1 MSRPEIDSAATT
13 TPHTA
18 AQGRRIVVAL
28 LMTAGLAGLL
38 AWMLWLA
45 WPLEHRLSEHHRATL
60 PAQPAPVSAV
70 GAAPLQGVP
79 CASYAPFRRSGHTP
93 FDATLRITPEQI
105 RDDLRVLA
113 TVTRCVRTYGV
124 DQGIDAVPMVARE
137 LGLQVVLGAWI
148 GREAA
153 RNEAELSRA
162 LALAREYRDVVR
174 LLVVGNEV
182 LLRGEQTPQ
191 AMAALLARARTESP
205 VPTTYADVWEFWLR
219 HADALRGHVDV
230 VTVHILPYWEDE
242 PVGIDAAVA
251 HVRAV
256 TARVRKRFGAQPLFI
271 GETGWPAE
279 GRQRGPARPG
289 VVEQTRFVRELLA
302 VQSGLPPLNII
313 EAFDQPWKRK
323 LEGAVGGAWGL
334 LDAEGQP
341 RVTLAG
347 PVHRPAWKN
356 SVLIAA
362 LGGAVLGGMVAAAV
376 AGLTAA
382 RRRARWRTC
391 PGAGRSAAL
400 VIVAAASAAAAV
412 WQVHLMAAISRSGT
426 EWLMT
431 GAASLAGLAAC
442 VVALHALHTHRHTA
456 ALRWAAAAL
465 MVVFLLLLWHLA
477 FSGRYRML
485 LWPLP
490 FVGAWALALACTL
503 QAPSATQ
510 GQGATQANTGAGWLR
525 GMVTALGLM
534 GGACAGAVLWHEG
547 PHNAQAGWLA
557 ASWLALLV
565 SAWHAAAPHRP
576 PEAVATG
583 P

>member
-1 MSRPEIDSAATT
+1 MSSPEIDSAAIT
-13 TPHTA
+13 TPPA
-18 AQGRRIVVAL
+18 AARGRRIVVAL
-28 LMTAGLAGLL
+28 LMTAGLAGFL
-38 AWMLWLA
+38 AWMLWLV
-45 WPLEHRLSEHHRATL
+45 L
-60 PAQPAPVSAV
+60 PAQPTQPAQPTPVAAGS
-70 GAAPLQGVP
+70 AAPLQGVP

-93 FDATLRITPEQI
+93 FDATLRITPDQI
-105 RDDLRVLA
+105 RDDLRMLA

-137 LGLQVVLGAWI
+137 LGLQVVLGTWI

-191 AMAALLARARTESP
+191 AMAALLARARAQSP
-205 VPTTYADVWEFWLR
+205 VPVTYADVWEFWLR
-219 HADALRGHVDV
+219 HADALRGQVDV

-242 PVGIDAAVA
+242 PVGIDTAVA
-251 HVRAV
+251 HVLAV
-256 TARVRKRFGAQPLFI
+256 TARVRERFGAQPLFI

-313 EAFDQPWKRK
+313 EAFDQPWKRQ

-341 RVTLAG
+341 RVMLAG

-356 SVLIAA
+356 GLLIAA
-362 LGGAVLGGMVAAAV
+362 LGGALLGGVAAAMS
-376 AGLTAA
+376 A
-382 RRRARWRTC
+382 ARWRARGHKFQAAC
-391 PGAGRSAAL
+391 RGAAL
-400 VIVAAASAAAAV
+400 VIVAAASAAATV

-431 GAASLAGLAAC
+431 GAASLAGLGGCA
-442 VVALHALHTHRHTA
+442 VALYALPALHDTNDTLPKHRHTA

-465 MVVFLLLLWHLA
+465 MLVFVLLLWHLA

-503 QAPSATQ
+503 QAPIATPDP
-510 GQGATQANTGAGWLR
+510 GTTQAHSGAGWLR
-525 GMVTALGLM
+525 GVVAALALLGT
-534 GGACAGAVLWHEG
+534 ACAAAILWHEG
-547 PHNAQAGWLA
+547 PHNAQAAWLA

-576 PEAVATG
+576 PGAVATG